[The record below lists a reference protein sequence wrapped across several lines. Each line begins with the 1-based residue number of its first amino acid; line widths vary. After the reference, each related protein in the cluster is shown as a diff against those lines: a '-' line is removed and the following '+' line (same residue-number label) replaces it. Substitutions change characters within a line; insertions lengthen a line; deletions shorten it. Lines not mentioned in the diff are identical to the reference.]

1 MNDCG
6 GRNNRTK
13 SRKNNSPRRTTS
25 AKLTQPAVARG
36 LIRLLIF
43 STLII
48 STTLFLRNLVRA
60 RMESEDRVFVTEDMA
75 AIEDGCDAVSV
86 FQENSGGVIKRGETM
101 ISPGRMAIS
110 GKGDVVFA
118 SRANGIRT
126 VEDLQTPNSSA
137 KDIYVFLN
145 DGGSDNWRSVALDS
159 DVPVQ
164 QSGGIAISRDDQY
177 LYVATKQNDSECKDV
192 GWRGLAKFA
201 INGIDWVNGRLGDPL
216 IAAQT
221 GMAVASII
229 PDMRGAKIYA
239 IGINEVDRNR
249 ERRLAIYSLDANT
262 LELTRDVIETRIRQT
277 SIVQCSVG
285 TVHASLSKDGKYM
298 LINSWNASDL
308 VLVDLEAGSAS
319 LRNIPGLT
327 MIGGLSFNHQSP
339 NDNMVA
345 IHGINGIIVMRFESN
360 GDMTEIARAAISP
373 PDLTDDAPTG
383 PKASIAWGNDG
394 TRLIVAEGQTGEGE
408 FSIWDLV
415 DGQRLVRRAWIDACR
430 QQDRNYQND
439 IITMN
444 ERRPAET
451 ATALPT
457 ASATDFSSAT
467 PLPSPTTTSTTATSP
482 SPQVVP
488 IYLPVSLRERCKPV
502 RELIDVILAVDTSSS
517 MEERTASGV
526 RKLDAATAAATSFL
540 GLLKLDA
547 GDRAAVVTF
556 NAQARLDQPLIADRT
571 VLAAA
576 LARLTTAPL
585 TCLPCAVEVSSAEL
599 EARRRPGVMS
609 VLVLLTDGRSN
620 PRPVSEAVD
629 RARLAKMAGVTIF
642 TVALGGDVDA
652 AGLEE
657 MASYP
662 GAYLTVA
669 DAETL
674 EAAYATIART
684 LPCPTGAFWG
694 RR

>member
-6 GRNNRTK
+6 GRNNRIK
-13 SRKNNSPRRTTS
+13 FRKNNSPCRTTS
-25 AKLTQPAVARG
+25 AKSTQPVVARG
-36 LIRLLIF
+36 LIGRLIF

-86 FQENSGGVIKRGETM
+86 FQEYSGSVIKRGETM

-110 GKGDVVFA
+110 GKGDIVFA

-126 VEDLQTPNSSA
+126 LEDLQTPNSSP

-192 GWRGLAKFA
+192 GWHGVAKFA
-201 INGIDWVNGRLGDPL
+201 IKGIDWVNGRLGDPL

-229 PDMRGAKIYA
+229 PDRRGAEIYA
-239 IGINEVDRNR
+239 IGINEVDRDR
-249 ERRLAIYSLDANT
+249 ERKLAIYSLDVNT

-298 LINSWNASDL
+298 LINSWKASDL
-308 VLVDLEAGSAS
+308 VLADLETGSVS

-327 MIGGLSFNHQSP
+327 MIGGLSFNYQSS
-339 NDNMVA
+339 NGNMVA
-345 IHGINGIIVMRFESN
+345 IHGIDSIIVMRFESN

-394 TRLIVAEGQTGEGE
+394 TRLIVAEGQAGEGE

-415 DGQRLVRRAWIDACR
+415 DGQRLVRMAWIDACR

-444 ERRPAET
+444 ERRPTET
-451 ATALPT
+451 ATAMPT
-457 ASATDFSSAT
+457 ASATD
-467 PLPSPTTTSTTATSP
+467 LPSVTPSPSPAPASTTAVPPRSQP
-482 SPQVVP
+482 AP
-488 IYLPVSLRERCKPV
+488 IYLPVALREICTPE
-502 RELIDVILAVDTSSS
+502 REPADVVLAVDTSTS
-517 MEERTASGV
+517 MEERMASGE
-526 RKLDAATAAATSFL
+526 RKLDGAIAAANTFL
-540 GLLKLDA
+540 GLLQLGA
-547 GDRAAVVTF
+547 GDRAAIVAF
-556 NAQARLDQPLIADRT
+556 NEQALLEQPLIADRA

-576 LARLTTAPL
+576 LARLATAPL

-599 EARRRPGVMS
+599 EAGRRPGVMS

-629 RARLAKMAGVTIF
+629 RARLATIAGVTIF
-642 TVALGGDVDA
+642 TIALGSDVDA
-652 AGLEE
+652 TGLEA

-662 GAYLTVA
+662 GAYLTAA

-674 EAAYATIART
+674 EAAYATIAWT
-684 LPCPTGAFWG
+684 LPCPPGAFWG